1 MRTVSC
7 AAFSRRFKDAWSRYA
22 KYEKSGSG
30 LPSHRRRRLKRL
42 PRSACQRA
50 MIPRRWRCGAPHRSN
65 IVSDEFDFS
74 AMLRQAQDLRQKLKQ
89 IQIDA
94 AEKTVE
100 AQSGGG
106 MVRVVVDGGMR
117 GRKIEIDPSIG
128 ACDDQAV
135 MEDLIVVAINDGLRR
150 AQELVAEEM
159 GKLGPM
165 AGMNL
170 PPGIFAG
177 PG

>member
-1 MRTVSC
+1 V
-7 AAFSRRFKDAWSRYA
+7 
-22 KYEKSGSG
+22 
-30 LPSHRRRRLKRL
+30 P
-42 PRSACQRA
+42 
-50 MIPRRWRCGAPHRSN
+50 
-65 IVSDEFDFS
+65 DEFDFS
-74 AMLRQAQDLRQKLKQ
+74 AMLRQAQVLQEKFKQ
-89 IQIDA
+89 LQTEA

-106 MVRVVVDGGMR
+106 MVRVVVDGAMR
-117 GRKIEIDPSIG
+117 VRKIEIDPSI
-128 ACDDQAV
+128 AAANDKAM

-170 PPGIFAG
+170 PPGIG
-177 PG
+177 GRG